1 MNYFVDAD
9 FNKLWKPV
17 TSEYKR
23 FTLPFP
29 TDEELTAHEKRLGV
43 KLPPHTLNLSKPRKM
58 AAYSSVTEFPFVM
71 KPAM

>member
-29 TDEELTAHEKRLGV
+29 ADEELLAQ
-43 KLPPHTLNLSKPRKM
+43 PHTLNLPQPRKM

-71 KPAM
+71 KSVM